1 MNYSYLI
8 DEGPLIR
15 CEEYSLPVEIAV
27 HVEGV
32 LNLADL
38 PPVVHSNA
46 RRKSTPISEE
56 EVQPQYYSPYGTI
69 LPNYVTPGLLR
80 KVYHIDSSK
89 GSPFVSQGVYQ
100 TSNEYFSPS
109 DLSAFQQFMAIPV
122 ESVAVVIGGHVSTT
136 GCDPSQSCSEGNLDV
151 QYLMGVSQ
159 GTPTTYY
166 YSDDKNFMLD
176 FLTSVASMKS
186 PPLVMSI
193 SWGCSE
199 KQVSASYMTLVN
211 NEAIILSAMGVSL
224 LAASGD
230 DGANGGLKSCGYN
243 NLFPASSAYF
253 TAVGATNVRANNRKK
268 PLYPNIVC
276 CYI

>member
-1 MNYSYLI
+1 M
-8 DEGPLIR
+8 
-15 CEEYSLPVEIAV
+15 
-27 HVEGV
+27 
-32 LNLADL
+32 
-38 PPVVHSNA
+38 HSNA
-46 RRKSTPISEE
+46 RRKSTSINEE
-56 EVQPQYYSPYGTI
+56 QAQPQYYSPFGTI
-69 LPNYVTPGLLR
+69 VPNYVTPALLR
-80 KVYHIDSSK
+80 KVYHIDRSQ

-109 DLSAFQQFMAIPV
+109 DLSAFQQFMAIPAQ
-122 ESVAVVIGGHVSTT
+122 SVAVVIGGHASTT

-176 FLTSVASMKS
+176 FLTSLASMQS

-224 LAASGD
+224 IASSGD
-230 DGANGGLKSCGYN
+230 DGANGGFYSCGYSGI
-243 NLFPASSAYF
+243 FPASSAYF
-253 TAVGATNVRANNRKK
+253 TAVGATNVCTTSIQEK
-268 PLYPNIVC
+268 PFPN
-276 CYI
+276 